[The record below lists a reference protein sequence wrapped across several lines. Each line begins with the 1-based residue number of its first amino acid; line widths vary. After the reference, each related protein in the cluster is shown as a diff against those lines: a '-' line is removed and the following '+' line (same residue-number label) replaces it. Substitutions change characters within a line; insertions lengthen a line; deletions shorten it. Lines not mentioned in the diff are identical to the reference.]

1 MNKKKRHFG
10 LIKGIAALLT
20 PRWKLQSKNE
30 LLKFR
35 LQLKDEEISDLNN
48 RLEAYKD
55 AIAAL
60 SRGFRLEGMLHE
72 CDLQKIS
79 KPISQNQK

>member
-1 MNKKKRHFG
+1 MNKKQRHIG
-10 LIKGIAALLT
+10 LIKGISGLLT

-30 LLKFR
+30 FLKFK

-55 AIAAL
+55 AVAAL

-79 KPISQNQK
+79 KPVSQKQK

>member
-1 MNKKKRHFG
+1 MNKKQRHIG

-20 PRWKLQSKNE
+20 PQWKLQSKNE

-72 CDLQKIS
+72 CDLQKIC
-79 KPISQNQK
+79 KPVEQNQK

>member
-1 MNKKKRHFG
+1 M
-10 LIKGIAALLT
+10 IKGIAGLLT
-20 PRWKLQSKNE
+20 ARWKLQSQNE
-30 LLKFR
+30 FLKFKLR
-35 LQLKDEEISDLNN
+35 LKDEEIDDLNN

-72 CDLQKIS
+72 CDLQKIC
-79 KPISQNQK
+79 KPVEQNQK